1 MLPSRNFLGKL
12 GFLFYKIS
20 RGAKPCRLL
29 YWNLL
34 LNYFGSRHCTCAYTV
49 YVSWC
54 EKKGLNF
61 ELRGK
66 VGQLSKRKR
75 VLCWSYLY
83 SGFIGRLRVS
93 VVVSHELAHQWFGDL
108 VTMKWWNDLWLNE
121 GFASYVQY
129 LGADFVAPDMKLK

>member
-1 MLPSRNFLGKL
+1 MLPSRTFLGKL

-75 VLCWSYLY
+75 VLCWSIYII
-83 SGFIGRLRVS
+83 SSWMKRLRPLLLVAVACGLCLPKYPNLS
-93 VVVSHELAHQWFGDL
+93 LNILAIFSINHVFHH
-108 VTMKWWNDLWLNE
+108 E
-121 GFASYVQY
+121 GFSFFC
-129 LGADFVAPDMKLK
+129 L

>member
-1 MLPSRNFLGKL
+1 MQGVYERFPLKKL
-12 GFLFYKIS
+12 IMYILQLHSCTGEGS
-20 RGAKPCRLL
+20 P
-29 YWNLL
+29 
-34 LNYFGSRHCTCAYTV
+34 YFP
-49 YVSWC
+49 
-54 EKKGLNF
+54 
-61 ELRGK
+61 LRGK

-121 GFASYVQY
+121 GFASFVEYI
-129 LGADFVAPDMKLK
+129 GTDFVAPEMAIR